1 MILIWIG
8 REYLFSDN
16 PMNHLPV
23 ITWSCY
29 ITIHWPTQNL
39 RPHPP
44 RKSWISMDKLDGF
57 FEWFVPHSRKKRP
70 LIHADISTW
79 TVCRPWKEIA
89 VVLPQDQS
97 LSTGAAWCCSF
108 TYEYPTIIQLCSV
121 NQLLYRFF
129 FVLEIHYPTMSSNDH
144 PTSKPSCFISDVF
157 LCFLISSG
165 LFCWFVPLKKCGSHN
180 QQVTCTPPPA
190 NRGQEP
196 GEESFSQSAAFHPR
210 QRDHRSR
217 TGVVPNSDR
226 SWELQMSFCCGVET
240 WKWLIMTHTHIY
252 IYT

>member
-1 MILIWIG
+1 MDSSSDSFLIL
-8 REYLFSDN
+8 E
-16 PMNHLPV
+16 
-23 ITWSCY
+23 
-29 ITIHWPTQNL
+29 
-39 RPHPP
+39 
-44 RKSWISMDKLDGF
+44 
-57 FEWFVPHSRKKRP
+57 KKRP

-157 LCFLISSG
+157 SLLFDIVRTFLLICAVKKMWVTQPAGYMYTTTSQPRPRTWGRIVQPKRCISPATKGPSK
-165 LFCWFVPLKKCGSHN
+165 PHRCGSK
-180 QQVTCTPPPA
+180 Q
-190 NRGQEP
+190 RQELRI
-196 GEESFSQSAAFHPR
+196 ADVILLWCRNAKM
-210 QRDHRSR
+210 
-217 TGVVPNSDR
+217 T
-226 SWELQMSFCCGVET
+226 M
-240 WKWLIMTHTHIY
+240 IMTHTYIY
-252 IYT
+252 IYLGNQKNLFFKGCFKKLFF